1 MSTLWFWIV
10 ALMLTAY
17 VVLDGF
23 DLGVGVVYL
32 FVART
37 EPERAQ
43 ALRSIG
49 PVWDGNEVWLL
60 AAGGTLFFAF
70 PMLYAS
76 AFSGF
81 YLPLIMVLW
90 LLILRG
96 VSVELRGHSSDPLW
110 RTFFDGLFTLASMLL
125 AIFYGAALG
134 NVVRGVPIG
143 ADGYFFLPLW
153 TNWRTGSNPGILDWY
168 TVLGGVLALAALS
181 LHGALYLALKT
192 EGGLEQRS
200 MELARRIWGGTVVLT
215 AIGIPA
221 TVLARPASLNNYKG
235 HPIAMLVPL
244 AVVASIAMMRWTM
257 FGRSRLRPFL
267 ASCAY
272 LSSMMVGAVTGL
284 FPVLLPAVGTQ
295 GHDLTIAEAI
305 SSPHTL
311 RVGLA
316 WWCVGISLALLYFG
330 VVYWLFRGKVP
341 ADAEGYGH

>member
-1 MSTLWFWIV
+1 MGTLWFWIV
-10 ALMLTAY
+10 VLMLTAY
-17 VVLDGF
+17 VTLDGF
-23 DLGVGVVYL
+23 DLGVGIIYL

-70 PMLYAS
+70 PLLYAS

-81 YLPLIMVLW
+81 YLPLMMVLW
-90 LLILRG
+90 LLMLRG
-96 VSVELRGHSSDPLW
+96 ISVELRSHSSDPLW
-110 RTFFDGLFTLASMLL
+110 RSFFDGLFTLSSVLL
-125 AIFYGAALG
+125 TIFFGAALG

-143 ADGYFFLPLW
+143 ADDYFFLPLW
-153 TNWRTGSNPGILDWY
+153 TNWRAGANPGILDWY
-168 TVLGGVLALAALS
+168 TVLGGVLALAAVS

-192 EGGLEQRS
+192 EGHLERRALY
-200 MELARRIWGGTVVLT
+200 LARRVWIATVALT

-235 HPIAMLVPL
+235 HPVSFLVPL
-244 AVVASIAMMRWTM
+244 AVIASVAMMRLTM
-257 FGRSRLRPFL
+257 ATRSRLPSFL

-272 LSSMMVGAVTGL
+272 LASMMIGAATGL
-284 FPVLLPAVGTQ
+284 FPVLLPAVGTR
-295 GHDLTIAEAI
+295 GRDLTIARAI
-305 SSPHTL
+305 SGPHTL
-311 RVGLA
+311 RVGLV
-316 WWCVGISLALLYFG
+316 WWSVGICLALVYFG

-341 ADAEGYGH
+341 TDAEGYGH

>member
-1 MSTLWFWIV
+1 MGTLWFWIV

-23 DLGVGVVYL
+23 DLGVGIIYL

-37 EPERAQ
+37 EEERAQ

-70 PMLYAS
+70 PLLYAS

-81 YLPLIMVLW
+81 YLPLMMVLW

-96 VSVELRGHSSDPLW
+96 VSIELRGHSADPLW
-110 RTFFDGLFTLASMLL
+110 RTFFDGLFTLSSVLL
-125 AIFYGAALG
+125 TIFFGAALG

-143 ADGYFFLPLW
+143 ADDYFFLPLW
-153 TNWRTGSNPGILDWY
+153 TNWRTGASPGILDWY
-168 TVLGGVLALAALS
+168 TVLGGVLAMAALS

-192 EGGLEQRS
+192 EGHLERRA
-200 MELARRIWGGTVVLT
+200 LYFARRIWLATVALT

-221 TVLARPASLNNYKG
+221 TVFARPASLDNYKG
-235 HPIAMLVPL
+235 HPVAFLVPL
-244 AVVASIAMMRWTM
+244 EIVACAAFMRISM
-257 FGRSRLRPFL
+257 AKKSRLPSFL
-267 ASCAY
+267 ASCGY
-272 LSSMMVGAVTGL
+272 LGGMLVGAATGL
-284 FPVLLPAVGTQ
+284 FPVLLPAVG
-295 GHDLTIAEAI
+295 GHGRDLTIARAI
-305 SSPHTL
+305 SGPHTL
-311 RVGLA
+311 HVGLI
-316 WWCVGISLALLYFG
+316 WWSMGICLALLYFG

-341 ADAEGYGH
+341 TDAEGYGH

>member
-1 MSTLWFWIV
+1 METLWFWIV

-23 DLGVGVVYL
+23 DLGVGILYL

-37 EPERAQ
+37 ESERAQ

-70 PMLYAS
+70 PLLYAS

-81 YLPLIMVLW
+81 YLPLMMVLW

-96 VSVELRGHSSDPLW
+96 VSIELRGHSADPLW
-110 RTFFDGLFTLASMLL
+110 RTFFDGLFALSSVLL
-125 AIFYGAALG
+125 AIFFGAALA

-143 ADGYFFLPLW
+143 ADNYFFLPLW
-153 TNWRTGSNPGILDWY
+153 TNWRTGPSPGILDWY
-168 TVLGGVLALAALS
+168 TVLGGVLAVAALS

-192 EGGLEQRS
+192 EGHLERRA
-200 MELARRIWGGTVVLT
+200 LYFARRIWLATVVLT

-235 HPIAMLVPL
+235 HPIAFLVPL
-244 AVVASIAMMRWTM
+244 AVIASVAMMRLTM
-257 FGRSRLRPFL
+257 ARRSRLPSFL
-267 ASCAY
+267 ASCGY
-272 LSSMMVGAVTGL
+272 LSAMLVGAAAGL

-295 GHDLTIAEAI
+295 GQDLTIARAA
-305 SSPHTL
+305 SGPHAL
-311 RVGLA
+311 RVGLI
-316 WWCVGISLALLYFG
+316 WWTVGICLALMYFA